1 MKKDGID
8 KKSFGNLIRQAR
20 KAMDMTGETLSR
32 MCDVN
37 PVFIRKIEAGNGLPS
52 LPVFIKICNALE
64 TPPEFF
70 LQNELEI
77 QTYQDVKKECID
89 MLDRTTG
96 DQLTIVR
103 NVLTALLDSLQ
114 QEKNSNHIKSNPLV

>member
-1 MKKDGID
+1 MNKDGID
-8 KKSFGNLIRQAR
+8 KKSFGSLIRQAR
-20 KAMDMTGETLSR
+20 KRLDMTGETLSK

-64 TPPEFF
+64 TPPEYF

-77 QTYQDVKKECID
+77 QTYQDTRQECVKLLE
-89 MLDRTTG
+89 RTTG
-96 DQLTIVR
+96 DQLTVAR
-103 NVLTALLDSLQ
+103 NVLDALINSL
-114 QEKNSNHIKSNPLV
+114 